1 VAVTVLV
8 CYDISAD
15 AARAR
20 VSAYLQQWRNRIQRS
35 VFVCVI
41 GSDEVDT
48 VRNRLMSMI
57 NTSTDTVH
65 LLPTCSTCWPKLIVL
80 GQAEREPDRPYW
92 AVL

>member
-1 VAVTVLV
+1 MAVTVLV

-20 VSAYLQQWRNRIQRS
+20 VSAYLQQWGNRIQRS

-48 VRNRLMSMI
+48 VRDRLISMI

-65 LLPTCSTCWPKLIVL
+65 MLPMCGTCWPKLIAL